1 MIELYHEDDF
11 TFRFAEPRVVGRFHL
26 DGVAP
31 GTVVTVRWLRTPGD
45 VVGDVAATAT
55 VGAGSWVEIQP
66 ALRVDAAN
74 GFRVRCV
81 PT

>member
-31 GTVVTVRWLRTPGD
+31 GTVVAVRRLRTPGD
-45 VVGDVAATAT
+45 VVGEMVATAI
-55 VGAGSWVEIQP
+55 VGSGGWVEIDP

>member
-1 MIELYHEDDF
+1 MIELYRDDDY

-31 GTVVTVRWLRTPGD
+31 GTVVAVRRLRTPGD
-45 VVGDVAATAT
+45 VVGELLATAT
-55 VGAGSWVEIQP
+55 VAAGGWVEIEP
-66 ALRVDAAN
+66 ALCVDAAN

>member
-1 MIELYHEDDF
+1 VIELYHEDDF

-26 DGVAP
+26 ENVAP
-31 GTVVTVRWLRTPGD
+31 GTVVAVRRLRTPGD
-45 VVGDVAATAT
+45 VVGEMVATAT
-55 VGAGSWVEIQP
+55 VGPGGWVEIEP

-81 PT
+81 ST